1 MKDKEGK
8 AVLNAFI
15 AIVNKSD
22 DKLNK
27 LWVDQGR
34 EFHNKL
40 MREWLH
46 NNHILMYSTRNEVK
60 SIIAER
66 SKALKSKSTKV

>member
-1 MKDKEGK
+1 ME
-8 AVLNAFI
+8 
-15 AIVNKSD
+15 IVNEVNRKP
-22 DKLNK
+22 NI

-40 MREWLH
+40 MQQWLE
-46 NNHILMYSTRNEVK
+46 NNNINLLHINKGK

-66 SKALKSKSTKV
+66 FMKTLKAIIY

>member
-1 MKDKEGK
+1 ME
-8 AVLNAFI
+8 
-15 AIVNKSD
+15 IVNEVNRKP
-22 DKLNK
+22 NK

-40 MREWLH
+40 MQQWLK
-46 NNHILMYSTRNEVK
+46 NNNINLLHINKGK

-66 SKALKSKSTKV
+66 FMKTLKAIIY

>member
-15 AIVNKSD
+15 EIVNKSD
-22 DKLNK
+22 HKLNK
-27 LWVDQGR
+27 LWVDQRR

-66 SKALKSKSTKV
+66 SKALKSKNTKV

>member
-1 MKDKEGK
+1 
-8 AVLNAFI
+8 
-15 AIVNKSD
+15 
-22 DKLNK
+22 
-27 LWVDQGR
+27 
-34 EFHNKL
+34 

-66 SKALKSKSTKV
+66 SKALKSKNTKV